1 MKLEMLTFFLFR
13 HFSPFMTGYPTH
25 RQLRAARSML
35 GKTQAWLAKEA
46 NITPAVLLG
55 LESASRKLPD
65 NHALSR
71 VHAVLK
77 AEGLELLEPTEAH
90 GEGVR
95 WRQPTG
101 RTWVAGLRHARAM
114 LGLSLD
120 EMADLS
126 DVGRDAIARI
136 ERGGL
141 KRTPEQSTTK
151 LRAALLSKGVVIVP
165 EDRDHGLGIRS
176 FVPHL

>member
-1 MKLEMLTFFLFR
+1 
-13 HFSPFMTGYPTH
+13 
-25 RQLRAARSML
+25 ML

-55 LESASRKLPD
+55 LESSKRKLPD

-77 AEGLELLEPTEAH
+77 AEGLELLESSH
-90 GEGVR
+90 SQGEGVQ
-95 WRQPTG
+95 WQHPTG
-101 RTWVAGLRHARAM
+101 LTWVSGLRHARAM
-114 LGLSLD
+114 LNLSLD

-126 DVGRDAIARI
+126 EVGRDAIARI

-141 KRTPEQSTTK
+141 KRIPEQSATK
-151 LRAALLSKGVVIVP
+151 LRAVLLRKGVVIVP
-165 EDRDHGLGIRS
+165 EDRNHGLGVRALS
-176 FVPHL
+176 SPLSS